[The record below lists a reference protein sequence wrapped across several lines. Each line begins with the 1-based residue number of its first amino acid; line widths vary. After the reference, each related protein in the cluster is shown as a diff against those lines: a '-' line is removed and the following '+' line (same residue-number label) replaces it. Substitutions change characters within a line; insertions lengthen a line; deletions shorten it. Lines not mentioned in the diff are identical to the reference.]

1 MKHCL
6 CAYVPKLELETR
18 VEVIMHTGEWP
29 RSSNTGRLA
38 TLTLANAG
46 LRFHGSRDYPLETED
61 LVARPGSLLTLFPGC
76 GAKPLTPDV
85 IQALPR
91 PFTLIVP
98 DGNWGQTKSMM
109 RRLPF
114 MRQTTPVELPGPRLS
129 LNRPR
134 RNIFADRM
142 STFEAIAQAIGCLE
156 SEAAEEQLLD
166 FFTEFVARFQLM
178 RGKSSQLS
186 TT

>member
-1 MKHCL
+1 MS
-6 CAYVPKLELETR
+6 PKLELTTR
-18 VEVIMHTGEWP
+18 VEVIMHAGEWP

-46 LRFHGSRDYPLETED
+46 IRLQGSRDCPLATDD
-61 LVARPGSLLTLFPGC
+61 LLARPGSLLTLFPGC
-76 GAKPLTPDV
+76 GAKPLTPAF
-85 IQALPR
+85 IATLPR

-114 MRQTTPVELPGPRLS
+114 MRQTIPVELPGPRLS

-156 SEAAEEQLLD
+156 DPAAEDHLLD
-166 FFTEFVARFQLM
+166 FFTEFVSRFQLM
-178 RGKSSQLS
+178 RGKSSELGPS
-186 TT
+186 